1 SRPYK
6 SNDQAH
12 VEERHNHVVRAF
24 VGRDRLD
31 TQAELDVLLRL
42 YENLELLLNLFT
54 STRRSMLKVRTKSG
68 RLMSVYDQPQRPL
81 KRLLPYLPEETAKE
95 LLELRQRLKPLDP
108 WFGDLEF

>member
-1 SRPYK
+1 MISLRARIPYAMATK
-6 SNDQAH
+6 RDG
-12 VEERHNHVVRAF
+12 EP
-24 VGRDRLD
+24 GR
-31 TQAELDVLLRL
+31 
-42 YENLELLLNLFT
+42 LEPFLNLST
-54 STRRSMLKVRTKSG
+54 STRRSILKVRTRSG